1 MVMDARKKLI
11 LLILLIYNQLELLTS
26 IWNDLVLAD
35 FAVINEPKEIM
46 LSSWLFLMQADD

>member
-1 MVMDARKKLI
+1 ML
-11 LLILLIYNQLELLTS
+11 

-35 FAVINEPKEIM
+35 FAKSIWNDLVLADSAVIYEPKEIM